1 MTDNLHAG
9 HIKRM
14 KQEALKQDFPDSMP
28 DHKILEML
36 LFYGIPRKDTN
47 GLAHAL
53 LNKFGTLRGV
63 IEATPES
70 LYEVKGMTENAVAL
84 IKLIMPITRRY
95 EMECKMEP
103 DHKFTSIDAIGEF
116 LSKKHMGYGIET
128 FAVTTFKL
136 GGEMI
141 SCDILSKGDMT
152 SVQLTVKAIVE
163 NVLKHKAPCVII
175 SHNHVSRTAMPSR
188 SDIELTVILRK
199 TLSQLGVNLLDHII
213 IADSDFVSLAQS
225 RDYASLFIIK

>member
-1 MTDNLHAG
+1 MADNLHAG
-9 HIKRM
+9 HRKRM

-53 LNKFGTLRGV
+53 LNKFGSIRGV
-63 IEATPES
+63 VEASPES

-103 DHKFTSIDAIGEF
+103 DRKFGSIDAIGEF
-116 LSKKHMGYGIET
+116 LSKKHMGYGVET

-152 SVQLTVKAIVE
+152 SVSLTAKAIVE
-163 NVLKHKAPCVII
+163 NILKHKAPCAII
-175 SHNHVSRTAMPSR
+175 SHNHISRTAVPSKA
-188 SDIELTVILRK
+188 DIDLTINLRE
-199 TLSQLGVNLLDHII
+199 TLLRLGVNLLDHII
-213 IADSDFVSLAQS
+213 IADNDFVSLAQS
-225 RDYASLFIIK
+225 GDYASLFIIK